1 MSCCV
6 RARSEKQKE
15 QCLVEIKEA
24 ADALFSAIDYQEITL
39 TTIANKLGWSRCKLY
54 NYVTTKE
61 DIFLEIIADKRDAYM
76 TNLLSAYPL
85 GCTYSHEVLA
95 EVWANILN
103 CHRDYLKYCAIL
115 STIIETN
122 VSIERLAAFKKSYY
136 TLADQLNSVLAENLH
151 ISNEKAEQLFL
162 AIYHYAVGTN
172 SGCQN
177 HPLIKEAMSLIGKE
191 RTDIPFCETMKDFI
205 LMCLNWYTK

>member
-15 QCLVEIKEA
+15 QCLTEIKTA
-24 ADALFSAIDYQEITL
+24 ADTLFMTEDYQEITL

-61 DIFLEIIADKRDAYM
+61 DIFLEIIMDKRDAYM
-76 TNLLSAYPL
+76 TTLMSAYPL
-85 GCTYSHEVLA
+85 GCTYSYEVLA

-115 STIIETN
+115 TTIIETN
-122 VSIERLAAFKKSYY
+122 VSIERLASFKKSYY
-136 TLADQLNSVLAENLH
+136 DLAEQLNSILAENLH
-151 ISNEKAEQLFL
+151 ISTTKAEQLFL
-162 AIYHYAVGTN
+162 AVYHHAVGIN
-172 SGCQN
+172 GGCLN
-177 HPLIKEAMSLIGKE
+177 HPLIKEAMTLIGKE
-191 RTDIPFCETMKDFI
+191 MHDIPFCETMKDFI
-205 LMCLNWYTK
+205 LMCLNWYTR